1 MKPNNEA
8 SRMKVMCTK
17 CKKQRPAGEEP
28 CQHCG
33 APAYPHRRT
42 AEEHADW
49 LRAIAEHDRTRRDDE
64 PA

>member
-1 MKPNNEA
+1 
-8 SRMKVMCTK
+8 MKVMCTK

-28 CQHCG
+28 CPHCG

-49 LRAIAEHDRTRRDDE
+49 LRAIAEHDRMRIDDKPE
-64 PA
+64 